1 MESCVVFDATFLK
14 SCFHE
19 NPVRIFR
26 LKNSKGFFHH
36 ASLVTPSERL
46 PSFPE
51 RTGLTDNNLK
61 TEDKEKING
70 GLK

>member
-1 MESCVVFDATFLK
+1 MESLY
-14 SCFHE
+14 
-19 NPVRIFR
+19 
-26 LKNSKGFFHH
+26 H

-51 RTGLTDNNLK
+51 RMGLTDNNFK
-61 TEDKEKING
+61 TEYKEKING